1 VAGLDA
7 DVKAR
12 VEESLKKL
20 EEMGA
25 ILVEIDLNM
34 TEAYVPTYYLIAPAE
49 ASSNLSRFD
58 GVRYGYRCE
67 NPVDLMDLYKRSRS
81 EGFGAEV
88 LVCSVCGLL
97 RCLLCES
104 TKSTSFDSTRLPQ
117 SI

>member
-1 VAGLDA
+1 
-7 DVKAR
+7 
-12 VEESLKKL
+12 
-20 EEMGA
+20 MGA
-25 ILVEIDLNM
+25 TLVEIDLNM

-49 ASSNLSRFD
+49 ASSNLSRYD

-88 LVCSVCGLL
+88 QRRILIGTCVVCGLL

-104 TKSTSFDSTRLPQ
+104 TKSTSFDSTRLLE